1 MSRNLRCAVPFWLA
15 PVLLLTLL
23 IQPTGAQSL
32 QTTPYSSPSL
42 LRGLS
47 GQGLDMAPSN
57 PLQAPGTSGPWS
69 SGGSDSVVLSS
80 GMFQGLLP
88 PIPNLQF
95 GYLYSFSNNYGSG
108 RVTGDYLKPFSLNK
122 ESFVFGEAHAE
133 GWNFWNSGGTNGNS
147 GGRVNNRVDVS
158 LGGGYRK
165 FFGNQAL
172 IGVNGFYD
180 TTRLTG
186 NWYSSGS
193 LGFQA
198 AWLLPGSDA
207 IDLNFNWYGKL
218 LNGYQWVNTFRHG
231 PSNYDFE
238 AGYSHEIWDGGPDL
252 RLKIK
257 GYSFDVGS
265 TLRGWTGGAEL
276 KSRDGMFV
284 LKYEAGYDRLDNTYQ
299 TIGGYINTGFQLEN
313 LFKGESPFSA
323 PTPIFRSPRNLSY
336 MASQPVSRNWSQPAA
351 AVITR
356 ATVPS
361 VPSVPAAHI
370 APYFQ
375 FYLVDKKDNINGG
388 VVAFDQDTGV
398 PLTALTWPWAGG
410 ANPGAC
416 TLTYAVAIV
425 DPGGTLPATIS
436 VLLSPVSGDFN
447 NFSVEPTYVARVG
460 RVPYI
465 IVACTTNGLLNN
477 AGFPDAD
484 PYGTAIYID
493 TGRGGTGTINITDI
507 TAHTEVT
514 PLTVTVTAN

>member
-1 MSRNLRCAVPFWLA
+1 
-15 PVLLLTLL
+15 
-23 IQPTGAQSL
+23 
-32 QTTPYSSPSL
+32 
-42 LRGLS
+42 
-47 GQGLDMAPSN
+47 MAPSN

-80 GMFQGLLP
+80 AMFQGLLP

-186 NWYSSGS
+186 KWYSSGS

-207 IDLNFNWYGKL
+207 LDLNFNWYGKL
-218 LNGYQWVNTFRHG
+218 LNGYQWINTFRHG

-299 TIGGYINTGFQLEN
+299 TIGGYVNVGFQMEN
-313 LFKGESPFSA
+313 LFKGESPFTA
-323 PTPIFRSPRNLSY
+323 PTPVFRSPRNLNY

-356 ATVPS
+356 A
-361 VPSVPAAHI
+361 SVPAAPI

-375 FYLVDKKDNINGG
+375 FYLVDNFNTDG
-388 VVAFDQDTGV
+388 VKFDQGEGV
-398 PLTALTWPWAGG
+398 PLTTLSWYRSGG
-410 ANPGAC
+410 NTEASAVA
-416 TLTYAVAIV
+416 YAVAIV
-425 DPGGTLPATIS
+425 DPGRTLPATIS
-436 VLLSPVSGDFN
+436 VSLSHQSDQFN
-447 NFSVEPTYVARVG
+447 NFSVAPGCVNLHICTGDYEIVSARTDGSLNNVSGSEPYVA
-460 RVPYI
+460 
-465 IVACTTNGLLNN
+465 
-477 AGFPDAD
+477 
-484 PYGTAIYID
+484 AIYVD
-493 TGRGGTGTINITDI
+493 TPVTGTGSIYI
-507 TAHTEVT
+507 TAPHAEVT
-514 PLTVTVTAN
+514 PLTVTVIAY

>member
-1 MSRNLRCAVPFWLA
+1 MRQNSWFVAFVT
-15 PVLLLTLL
+15 VLLVCCLFT
-23 IQPTGAQSL
+23 IAESQGI

-57 PLQAPGTSGPWS
+57 PLLAPGTSGPW

-95 GYLYSFSNNYGSG
+95 GYLYSFSNNYGAG

-133 GWNFWNSGGTNGNS
+133 GWNFWNSGGTNGYS

-186 NWYSSGS
+186 QWFSSGS

-207 IDLNFNWYGKL
+207 LDLNFNWYGKL
-218 LNGYQWVNTFRHG
+218 LNGYQWINTFRHG

-265 TLRGWTGGAEL
+265 TLRGYTGGAEL

-284 LKYEAGYDRLDNTYQ
+284 LKYEVGYDRLDNTYQ
-299 TIGGYINTGFQLEN
+299 TIGGFVNVGFQAEN
-313 LFKGESPFSA
+313 LFKGESPFTA

-336 MASQPVSRNWSQPAA
+336 MANQPAQRNWSQPT
-351 AVITR
+351 AVVSNRNLTPTPTSQAYFKVTIFQQGGYGSGSYIQTSDTEGIY
-356 ATVPS
+356 TVTMYEM
-361 VPSVPAAHI
+361 
-370 APYFQ
+370 APDHWFSE
-375 FYLVDKKDNINGG
+375 G
-388 VVAFDQDTGV
+388 
-398 PLTALTWPWAGG
+398 
-410 ANPGAC
+410 
-416 TLTYAVAIV
+416 
-425 DPGGTLPATIS
+425 DPGSYTITL
-436 VLLSPVSGDFN
+436 VGDT
-447 NFSVEPTYVARVG
+447 S
-460 RVPYI
+460 
-465 IVACTTNGLLNN
+465 
-477 AGFPDAD
+477 
-484 PYGTAIYID
+484 
-493 TGRGGTGTINITDI
+493 NIKF
-507 TAHTEVT
+507 
-514 PLTVTVTAN
+514 PLTVTVTPTPASYPPFIAIAVTANITPDAYNTPETTIMTSPTDLSKTIPPDGTSGGIYPVPLVSRYAPASLVSGYLGTIVIAAPGVNSFTIQIVSIN

>member
-69 SGGSDSVVLSS
+69 SPGGSDSVVLSS

-88 PIPNLQF
+88 PIPNLQL
-95 GYLYSFSNNYGSG
+95 GYLYSFSNNYGAG
-108 RVTGDYLKPFSLNK
+108 RVTGDYLKPFNLNK

-133 GWNFWNSGGTNGNS
+133 GWNFWGSGSNGNS

-186 NWYSSGS
+186 KWYSSGS

-207 IDLNFNWYGKL
+207 LDLNFNWYGKL

-257 GYSFDVGS
+257 GYHFDVGS
-265 TLRGWTGGAEL
+265 NLNGYTGGAEL

-299 TIGGYINTGFQLEN
+299 TVGGYVNTGFQVEN
-313 LFKGESPFSA
+313 LFKGESPFAA

-336 MASQPVSRNWSQPAA
+336 MA
-351 AVITR
+351 
-356 ATVPS
+356 
-361 VPSVPAAHI
+361 
-370 APYFQ
+370 
-375 FYLVDKKDNINGG
+375 NINGPRKKDSG
-388 VVAFDQDTGV
+388 LSAKA
-398 PLTALTWPWAGG
+398 AL
-410 ANPGAC
+410 N
-416 TLTYAVAIV
+416 
-425 DPGGTLPATIS
+425 
-436 VLLSPVSGDFN
+436 
-447 NFSVEPTYVARVG
+447 
-460 RVPYI
+460 
-465 IVACTTNGLLNN
+465 
-477 AGFPDAD
+477 
-484 PYGTAIYID
+484 
-493 TGRGGTGTINITDI
+493 
-507 TAHTEVT
+507 
-514 PLTVTVTAN
+514 